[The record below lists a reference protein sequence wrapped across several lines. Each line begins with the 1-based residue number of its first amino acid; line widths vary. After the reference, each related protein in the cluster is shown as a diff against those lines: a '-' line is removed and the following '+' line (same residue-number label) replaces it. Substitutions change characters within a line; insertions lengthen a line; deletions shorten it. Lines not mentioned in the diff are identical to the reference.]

1 MLVLLKVGSRG
12 CGAERAAQDLIGKNW
27 FWTSEGSLVV
37 TVQVQIWPQRPV
49 QDERGPAISIV
60 VLFSLLWGTGG
71 GAGHPD
77 MFKSKQGVLR
87 SCNVDVISKPQQE
100 AF

>member
-1 MLVLLKVGSRG
+1 MREVRPFPLLFCFLFYGG
-12 CGAERAAQDLIGKNW
+12 Q
-27 FWTSEGSLVV
+27 EG
-37 TVQVQIWPQRPV
+37 R
-49 QDERGPAISIV
+49 
-60 VLFSLLWGTGG
+60 GG

>member
-1 MLVLLKVGSRG
+1 MLVLLKVGSRGCG

-71 GAGHPD
+71 ERGWGWAPGY
-77 MFKSKQGVLR
+77 V
-87 SCNVDVISKPQQE
+87 
-100 AF
+100 